1 MIVPLPLPEPEY
13 PHLWVEC
20 GGTETQAG
28 YTATQL
34 QTYGEAM
41 RREAL
46 EEVAVLI
53 DRSNLNGLQSD
64 QKLFMYTAKLLMDI
78 AENIR
83 RLK

>member
-1 MIVPLPLPEPEY
+1 MIVPLPEHEPI
-13 PHLWVEC
+13 HKFMKV
-20 GGTETQAG
+20 

-34 QTYGEAM
+34 QAYGEAM
-41 RREAL
+41 RREAI

-64 QKLFMYTAKLLMDI
+64 QQLLMYTAKLLMDI

>member
-34 QTYGEAM
+34 KEYGEAM

-46 EEVAVLI
+46 EEVAMLI
-53 DRSNLNGLQSD
+53 DRSNLNGLQGD
-64 QKLFMYTAKLLMDI
+64 EQLLVYTAHLLNGI
-78 AENIR
+78 AANIR
-83 RLK
+83 SLK